1 MGKWLSD
8 NFDSIANWC
17 SIMGFLISIYVMY
30 NLNKI
35 RKHYE
40 YRARI
45 PEIVSQ
51 LDEFSKNL
59 NTYFDDISTNK
70 NDIILT
76 IKRLEYTLI
85 SLRQKT
91 NNEIIKSINLLLQ
104 RTKRIKR
111 GGSVKYL
118 FLKNETWSFED
129 ESWEIYS
136 DIQGILQ
143 GVKEDSRDSS
153 WREQ

>member
-17 SIMGFLISIYVMY
+17 SILGFLISIYVMLS
-30 NLNKI
+30 LNRI

-40 YRARI
+40 YKARI

-51 LDEFSKNL
+51 LDEFSKDL
-59 NTYFDDISTNK
+59 NAYFDDIPTNK
-70 NDIILT
+70 NEIILT
-76 IKRLEYTLI
+76 VKRLEYTLK
-85 SLRQKT
+85 SLRKKT
-91 NNEIIKSINLLLQ
+91 TNEIIKSIDLLLT

-111 GGSVKYL
+111 GGSIKFVFFKSG
-118 FLKNETWSFED
+118 TWSFED